1 MVSPSKADPE
11 TFFFEFFSYTSFS
24 AFYNDQHFHYGYHI
38 HGAAVVAHFDADWGK
53 KHFEEVLLL
62 VRSIANPSEA
72 DNAFPLFR
80 HKDWYQGSSW
90 ASGVPRPPY
99 LNGKN
104 QESSS
109 EAIAA
114 YESVALFGQVMTRV
128 WGAAKDAKKEAVSK
142 EIFKV
147 GQLMTATE
155 IRSTQKY
162 WHIKHNNTEEVVPKA
177 YTPNV
182 VGIVWSTMAQFGTWF
197 GAAPYLPYGIQLL
210 PLTPISE
217 ERDDMEWVNEMYY
230 PFSRACADFH
240 QCTESG
246 WAVLQVAILATV
258 GYAEHAA
265 DRVKELL
272 PDSYEN
278 AGGNGQSKSN
288 TIWYIATRPFVQ
300 NPVPMDASDV
310 RGHEEI
316 RPLPSFV
323 LSDCHTPNTCT
334 TEVLDRKAGL
344 YTCRERIDWL
354 IHSEGNAQWEAC
366 SAVGAEFES
375 CQQCSPVWVMKNAT
389 SSVANATDSQGD
401 EDVGDKKPLRCD
413 QCTLDQCNSELNRCP
428 ASERTFVCT
437 HGTNRGGCSSRP
449 WTLGKEQCRA
459 CCEMT
464 YCQRL
469 KDEEAKKITKDGN
482 ALEPTNCPP
491 CEPSVCYGKV
501 NQCPLHTAPYLCLD
515 GYSMGGCQSTPWDVH
530 NSYGQCTQC
539 CEITMTC

>member
-1 MVSPSKADPE
+1 
-11 TFFFEFFSYTSFS
+11 
-24 AFYNDQHFHYGYHI
+24 
-38 HGAAVVAHFDADWGK
+38 
-53 KHFEEVLLL
+53 
-62 VRSIANPSEA
+62 
-72 DNAFPLFR
+72 
-80 HKDWYQGSSW
+80 
-90 ASGVPRPPY
+90 
-99 LNGKN
+99 
-104 QESSS
+104 
-109 EAIAA
+109 
-114 YESVALFGQVMTRV
+114 
-128 WGAAKDAKKEAVSK
+128 
-142 EIFKV
+142 
-147 GQLMTATE
+147 
-155 IRSTQKY
+155 
-162 WHIKHNNTEEVVPKA
+162 
-177 YTPNV
+177 
-182 VGIVWSTMAQFGTWF
+182 
-197 GAAPYLPYGIQLL
+197 
-210 PLTPISE
+210 
-217 ERDDMEWVNEMYY
+217 
-230 PFSRACADFH
+230 
-240 QCTESG
+240 
-246 WAVLQVAILATV
+246 
-258 GYAEHAA
+258 
-265 DRVKELL
+265 
-272 PDSYEN
+272 
-278 AGGNGQSKSN
+278 
-288 TIWYIATRPFVQ
+288 
-300 NPVPMDASDV
+300 
-310 RGHEEI
+310 
-316 RPLPSFV
+316 
-323 LSDCHTPNTCT
+323 
-334 TEVLDRKAGL
+334 
-344 YTCRERIDWL
+344 L